1 MCYTEPRTLI
11 EDLACNV
18 HKNVHDQY
26 ILDDPGIDPFLSS
39 LLELVLIEE
48 VFHVPE
54 QYKAD
59 TQVTERHQ
67 RPR

>member
-18 HKNVHDQY
+18 HKNVYDQY
-26 ILDDPGIDPFLSS
+26 VLDYPRIYPFLTF

-59 TQVTERHQ
+59 TQVAERH
-67 RPR
+67 

>member
-1 MCYTEPRTLI
+1 MCHSEPGTLI
-11 EDLACNV
+11 ENLACNV
-18 HKNVHDQY
+18 HKDVDNQY
-26 ILDDPGIDPFLSS
+26 VLDDPRVDPFLSS

-59 TQVTERHQ
+59 AQVTERH
-67 RPR
+67 